1 MSHGTIALG
10 AALLLAVMP
19 QPVRAQAAATPQPEE
34 DAPAPVTVAP
44 LPPAGAVTVL
54 VARPGA
60 GVTVA
65 RAADGAGAMASMEP
79 LSDPD
84 TAPATPSGTRRAGAS
99 SGYGY
104 RMHPILGSVRFHS
117 GIDLAR
123 PTGTRVLAATGGVV
137 ARTGWAAGYG
147 LMVTI
152 NHGSGIETRY
162 AHLSGVAVSPG
173 QRIATG
179 DLIGLVGSTGRSTGP
194 HLHYEVRRNGRAIS
208 PLPARKGP

>member
-1 MSHGTIALG
+1 
-10 AALLLAVMP
+10 
-19 QPVRAQAAATPQPEE
+19 
-34 DAPAPVTVAP
+34 
-44 LPPAGAVTVL
+44 
-54 VARPGA
+54 
-60 GVTVA
+60 
-65 RAADGAGAMASMEP
+65 
-79 LSDPD
+79 
-84 TAPATPSGTRRAGAS
+84 
-99 SGYGY
+99 
-104 RMHPILGSVRFHS
+104 MHPILGSVRFHS

-137 ARTGWAAGYG
+137 AQTGWAAGYG